1 MNKILELL
9 DKDDT
14 LLCSVFWKKSFTEA
28 INELNNPKS
37 KIAKMIGQ
45 PEIKWILET
54 EEKSMQ
60 FLGLLPS
67 GEVVTLN
74 DDTEVEGLADN
85 LALVS
90 YIILLYN
97 LDNDYSIENIKRT
110 YIQQGM
116 TNYIENMVKYTQMV

>member
-1 MNKILELL
+1 
-9 DKDDT
+9 
-14 LLCSVFWKKSFTEA
+14 
-28 INELNNPKS
+28 
-37 KIAKMIGQ
+37 
-45 PEIKWILET
+45 
-54 EEKSMQ
+54 MQ
-60 FLGLLPS
+60 FLGLLSS

-85 LALVS
+85 LALVP

-116 TNYIENMVKYTQMV
+116 TNYIENMVKYTQWYKGNGFNEAQYEELIGEIENNLKLSTSK